1 MNIISIHLQL
11 LYNMVYYIQ
20 FFIWGSVFYCL
31 RGIESCLKIV
41 LFHILLAL
49 RLNVFCVLRTLSIY
63 DFLSFLVIYGTQ
75 KCLLCCLG
83 SNVLYRYVSWALGNV
98 PVMPI
103 LIRMGCAY
111 GVILRQK
118 RFREIS
124 LTVESSLC
132 KYYCENL

>member
-1 MNIISIHLQL
+1 MMSIIINNVGHYEYYQYSFTMFVQHVSL
-11 LYNMVYYIQ
+11 YIQ
-20 FFIWGSVFYCL
+20 SFIWGSVFYCL

-49 RLNVFCVLRTLSIY
+49 RLNVFYVLRTLSIY

-83 SNVLYRYVSWALGNV
+83 SNVLYRYVNCALGNV

-111 GVILRQK
+111 GVNLRQK
-118 RFREIS
+118 RFAR
-124 LTVESSLC
+124 
-132 KYYCENL
+132 